1 MFIRDIALTAAL
13 ATTTAMGAYAASL
26 DSGINVEGKVM
37 EDGAQV
43 QTETTLDTDIREVE
57 GKTQTNVGLETNKQ
71 LVADATVKD
80 LGPDDVRGDT
90 AEDEFDRIFVA
101 AKAGTEVRTSDGEL
115 IGTVIEARETDDENG
130 AIVFVDVAA
139 DADIPA
145 KTVGFTLDTLNVAT
159 AGTIEYGAEMTH
171 LRSHVRAN
179 M

>member
-57 GKTQTNVGLETNKQ
+57 GKTQTNIGLETNKQ

-80 LGPDDVRGDT
+80 LGPDDVQGDT
-90 AEDEFDRIFVA
+90 AEDEFDRILRRRQSRHRSPHL
-101 AKAGTEVRTSDGEL
+101 GWR
-115 IGTVIEARETDDENG
+115 
-130 AIVFVDVAA
+130 A
-139 DADIPA
+139 DRHRDRGPR
-145 KTVGFTLDTLNVAT
+145 N
-159 AGTIEYGAEMTH
+159 
-171 LRSHVRAN
+171 R
-179 M
+179 